1 VTKSPAGLVAVNIM
15 YMSDALENEDDG
27 GRVVALNVKG
37 TILALAP

>member
-1 VTKSPAGLVAVNIM
+1 VTKSPAGFVAVNIM
-15 YMSDALENEDDG
+15 YISDAFEKEEDG